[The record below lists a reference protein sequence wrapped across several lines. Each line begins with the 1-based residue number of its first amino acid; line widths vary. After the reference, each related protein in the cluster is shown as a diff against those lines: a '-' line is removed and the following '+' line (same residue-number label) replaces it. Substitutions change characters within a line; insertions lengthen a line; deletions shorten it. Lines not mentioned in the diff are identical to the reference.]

1 MAKNKKS
8 SKSYRIKRFEQ
19 NHKTGEWAVAVL
31 LAIIVGFLVGGFITP
46 PHFQFTNTIPSATLI
61 SSPTLTKTVVKD
73 YSPLPPSANRSFAT
87 VRIPAVDEQGN
98 GVVTNLDV
106 EIVPGSGRILANI
119 DKLLFWVD
127 TQTSIRTAKAVAE
140 EYTQT
145 DLSKYDIIYTVRA
158 NATVIEGGSAGAAL
172 TIATIGAI
180 QNKPLKQ
187 DVIMTGTI
195 NPDGTIGPVGEVL
208 PKAKAAKDV
217 GATKFLVPTNQGST
231 KTYEKK
237 KTCEQIGSTELCT
250 VETIPTK
257 VSIDKEV
264 GIDVIEVKDVKEAIG
279 YFVG

>member
-1 MAKNKKS
+1 MAKRSRAKY
-8 SKSYRIKRFEQ
+8 SKLKNFEQ
-19 NHKTGEWAVAVL
+19 NHRAGEWTVAVL
-31 LAIIVGFLVGGFITP
+31 LSVIAGFLIGTFVTP
-46 PHFQFTNTIPSATLI
+46 TQTII
-61 SSPTLTKTVVKD
+61 SSPPTITKTIVKD
-73 YSPLPPSANRSFAT
+73 YTNLPVANRTFAT

-140 EYTQT
+140 DYTKT

-180 QNKPLKQ
+180 ENKQLKQ

-195 NPDGTIGPVGEVL
+195 NRDGTIGPVGEVL
-208 PKAKAAKDV
+208 AKAKAAKDV
-217 GATKFLVPTNQGST
+217 GATTFLAPPNQGTT

-237 KTCEQIGSTELCT
+237 KTCEQVGSAELCT
-250 VETIPTK
+250 TETIPTK
-257 VSIDKEV
+257 ISIDKEV
-264 GIDVIEVKDVKEAIG
+264 GIDVIEVKDVTEALG